1 MTTFWLSTV
10 VLTLAGFIFIALPLF
25 RKPRFDDDARRD
37 ELNKAFYKDR
47 LEELK
52 AESDGGVVVDE
63 EDLIVDLKKS
73 LLEDIPT
80 EEKVDDSAVIS
91 PKLVF
96 IPSALLLVV
105 LSYFCYSVYGSL
117 DKVEDWQNI
126 NSKLPEL
133 TKKLMAP
140 EQESLTE
147 EELKDL
153 KLALR
158 TRLHYQPD
166 DAQGWLLLGRIALA
180 DRDADTATGAM
191 NKAHEL
197 DPDDADVRLGYAQS
211 LMMTENEAQQHQARS
226 ILIGLLQDDYVDLRV
241 YSLLAFNAYQRAS
254 YEEAIRFWKTMQTLI
269 GPEDSRYTM
278 LDRSIQNA
286 EKMLGKPVSQTSV
299 PISITVDQNAQLPEQ
314 GLLVVSI
321 HDGNGSPVPVAAA
334 RYPIGTFPRTV
345 VLDDANVMME
355 GQSIAQLESLIVKA
369 RIDSDGN
376 VATKEGD
383 WYGESQAVK
392 LGEQVAILID
402 KQY

>member
-1 MTTFWLSTV
+1 
-10 VLTLAGFIFIALPLF
+10 
-25 RKPRFDDDARRD
+25 
-37 ELNKAFYKDR
+37 
-47 LEELK
+47 
-52 AESDGGVVVDE
+52 
-63 EDLIVDLKKS
+63 
-73 LLEDIPT
+73 
-80 EEKVDDSAVIS
+80 
-91 PKLVF
+91 
-96 IPSALLLVV
+96 
-105 LSYFCYSVYGSL
+105 
-117 DKVEDWQNI
+117 
-126 NSKLPEL
+126 
-133 TKKLMAP
+133 
-140 EQESLTE
+140 
-147 EELKDL
+147 
-153 KLALR
+153 
-158 TRLHYQPD
+158 
-166 DAQGWLLLGRIALA
+166 
-180 DRDADTATGAM
+180 M